1 MENGYSTSESNVVE
15 GGGEANDEEERIKK
29 ELLSNLS
36 ANLVSTFSAC
46 IFQLSN

>member
-1 MENGYSTSESNVVE
+1 MENGFSTSESNVV
-15 GGGEANDEEERIKK
+15 GGGGASDEEERIKK